1 MLILLST
8 TGQQPKRKALISGG
22 SGIIKILS
30 LMHMGFHPPYCRGT
44 VMTDEKFLEFWGN
57 FLLSAARG
65 KKQADDI
72 GTWTR
77 QYFKN
82 MNQIMTASQ
91 KGFSDLSEFSVMFRK
106 FYGLDQIPEQSTEYE
121 STMRKSTS
129 DFQKS
134 LNDYLGMMGMVS
146 KAEHLALVGKYEK
159 LKEKCENQEETIK
172 HLRMI
177 LNAKGMVQGQGEAV
191 KGLQDIVK
199 DQTELFRNM
208 IAGYGQQA
216 GKEKLPD
223 KTVPDQQQT
232 EPKENAKKGEK
243 KDDRHKKCNETDG

>member
-1 MLILLST
+1 
-8 TGQQPKRKALISGG
+8 
-22 SGIIKILS
+22 
-30 LMHMGFHPPYCRGT
+30 
-44 VMTDEKFLEFWGN
+44 MTDEKFLEFWGN

-82 MNQIMTASQ
+82 MNQIMAASQ
-91 KGFSDLSEFSVMFRK
+91 KSFSDLSEFSVMFRK
-106 FYGLDQIPEQSTEYE
+106 FYGLDQIPEQSKEYE
-121 STMRKSTS
+121 SKMKTSAS

-159 LKEKCENQEETIK
+159 LKEKCESQEETIR
-172 HLRMI
+172 HLRML
-177 LNAKGMVQGQGEAV
+177 LNAKGMAQGDAV

-208 IAGYGQQA
+208 MAGFGQQA
-216 GKEKLPD
+216 VKENISD
-223 KTVPDQQQT
+223 KTGPGQHQT
-232 EPKENAKKGEK
+232 EPKEKVKKGEK
-243 KDDRHKKCNETDG
+243 KDDRHQACNETDG